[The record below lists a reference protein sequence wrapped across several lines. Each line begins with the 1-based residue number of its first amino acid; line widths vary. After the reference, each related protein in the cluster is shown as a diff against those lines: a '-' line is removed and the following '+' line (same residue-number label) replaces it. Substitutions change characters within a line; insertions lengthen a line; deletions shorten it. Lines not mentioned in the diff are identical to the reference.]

1 MKVGVLTSSR
11 ADYSIY
17 RPLLD
22 LLKNDSFFELEVI
35 VFGTNL
41 SDSYGLELSNILS
54 DNYEVIHR
62 VDTLPEGDAPSD
74 ISNSM
79 GKTIIQFSKF
89 WKKNSYDIVFALGD
103 RYEMFSAVSS
113 SIPFNTKIAHIS
125 GGETTEG
132 SFDNTFRHCL
142 TQMSELHFTSTE
154 QYKDKVVSLK
164 GSNDNV
170 YNVGALSIDNLVNLQ
185 LYSLEEFKDA
195 FGIDMN
201 TPSILVTFHP
211 ETVAF
216 EKNEKHVNE
225 LISALSVIE
234 GYQIIITMPNAD
246 TMGNVIRQK
255 LNEFIKITKYAIGV
269 ESFGTKGYLTCIKYC
284 GMMLGNTSS
293 GFVEAS
299 YFAKYVINIGKRQTG
314 RIVTDNIL
322 NIPIDRDEIVKAVY
336 ASKFR
341 AMPSRSEIYGNGNA
355 AVNIVSNLKS
365 LPE

>member
-22 LLKNDSFFELEVI
+22 LLKNDSFFELVVI

-41 SDSYGLELSNILS
+41 SDSYGLELNNILS
-54 DNYEVIHR
+54 DNYDVIHQ
-62 VDTLPEGDAPSD
+62 VDTLPDGDTPSD

-79 GKTIIQFSKF
+79 GKTIIQFAKF
-89 WKKNSYDIVFALGD
+89 WKRNSFDIVFALGD

-154 QYKDKVVSLK
+154 QYKDKVTLLK
-164 GSNDNV
+164 GSSNNV
-170 YNVGALSIDNLVNLQ
+170 YNVGALSIDNFLNLK
-185 LYSLEEFKDA
+185 LYSLAEFKDV
-195 FGIDMN
+195 FGIDMSI
-201 TPSILVTFHP
+201 PSILVTFHP

-216 EKNEKHVNE
+216 EKNEEYVNE
-225 LISALSVIE
+225 LISALSLIE

-246 TMGNVIRQK
+246 TMGNVIRAK
-255 LNEFIKITKYAIGV
+255 LNEFIKSTNHAVGI
-269 ESFGTKGYLTCIKYC
+269 ESFGTVGYLTCIKYC
-284 GMMLGNTSS
+284 TMMLGNTSS

-299 YFAKYVINIGKRQTG
+299 YFAKNVINLGKRQTG
-314 RIVTDNIL
+314 RIITDNIL
-322 NIPIDRDEIVKAVY
+322 NIPIDRDEIVMAVY

-341 AMPSRSEIYGNGNA
+341 TMPSRSEIYGNGNA
-355 AVNIVSNLKS
+355 AVNIVSILKS
-365 LPE
+365 LP

>member
-41 SDSYGLELSNILS
+41 SDSYGLELNNIRS
-54 DNYEVIHR
+54 DNYDVIHQI
-62 VDTLPEGDAPSD
+62 DTLPDGDTPSD

-79 GKTIIQFSKF
+79 GKTIIQFAKF
-89 WKKNSYDIVFALGD
+89 WKRNSFDIVFALGD

-154 QYKDKVVSLK
+154 QYKDKVTLLK
-164 GSNDNV
+164 GSSNNV
-170 YNVGALSIDNLVNLQ
+170 YNVGALSIDNFLNLK
-185 LYSLEEFKDA
+185 LYSLAEFKDV
-195 FGIDMN
+195 FGIDMSI
-201 TPSILVTFHP
+201 PSILVTFHP

-216 EKNEKHVNE
+216 EKNEEYVNE
-225 LISALSVIE
+225 LVSALSLIQ

-246 TMGNVIRQK
+246 TMGNYIRKQ
-255 LNEFIKITKYAIGV
+255 LEQFINSTSNAIKV
-269 ESFGTKGYLTCIKYC
+269 ENFGTVGYLTCMKYC
-284 GMMLGNTSS
+284 TMLLGNTSS
-293 GFVEAS
+293 GFIEAS
-299 YFAKYVINIGKRQTG
+299 FFPKYVINLGKRQLG
-314 RIVTDNIL
+314 RIVTPNIK
-322 NIPIDRDEIVKAVY
+322 NVPIEKNEILKAVEEY
-336 ASKFR
+336 QNIDL
-341 AMPSRSEIYGNGNA
+341 PEYNGVYGTGNA
-355 AVNIVSNLKS
+355 ADNIIRILK
-365 LPE
+365 EV